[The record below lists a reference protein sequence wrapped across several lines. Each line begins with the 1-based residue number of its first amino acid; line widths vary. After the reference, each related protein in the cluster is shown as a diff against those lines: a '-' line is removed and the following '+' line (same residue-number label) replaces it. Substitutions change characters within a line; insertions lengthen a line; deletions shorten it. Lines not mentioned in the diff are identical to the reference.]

1 MKRRFFYGLLVTVL
15 GLNLFVGAQIYF
27 YSAQAGD
34 KEDAYSNIRLFTTV
48 LDRVRQEYVDGEK
61 ISYRDLIYGALKGM
75 VNNLDPHS
83 EFMEPVK
90 FTEMKSDTE
99 GAFGGVGLII
109 TSKTNVISVV
119 EPMEDSPA
127 FRAGFLPGD
136 RIIKIEGKS
145 TERLTTEDAKNKLRG
160 PPNSPVSITI
170 FRPSTG
176 ETKDFKI
183 NRAVIKVPSVK
194 DLNNRTE
201 FPVDEN
207 NIGYVNIKQFGEK
220 TADDFERALK
230 KLESQGMQSLIL
242 DLRGNPGGLLDT
254 AVRVCEKFLPRK
266 QLVVSTEGRGSTPK
280 AEYRVTSSDQHP
292 TYPMVVLVN
301 GGSAS
306 ASEIVAGC
314 FQDLKRA
321 IIVGEQTFG
330 KGSVQSVIPLPD
342 NSALRLTTAKYYTPS
357 HKVIHEK
364 GITPDITIPMSEE
377 EERDVFLK
385 RTPGGLDSLDDR
397 ERDRVKNARD
407 PQLDRAMDLL
417 KGISLYTK
425 RPNLDK
431 SAPAKGAEKI
441 RSEQ

>member
-1 MKRRFFYGLLVTVL
+1 MKRRFLYGLLVTVL

-34 KEDAYSNIRLFTTV
+34 RDDPHPNIKLFVTV

-61 ISYRDLIYGALKGM
+61 VSYRDLIYGALKGM

-109 TSKTNVISVV
+109 TSKTNMISVV

-127 FRAGFLPGD
+127 LRAGFLPGD

-145 TERLTTEDAKNKLRG
+145 TEKMSVEDAKNKLRG
-160 PPNSPVSITI
+160 PPNAPVSITI

-176 ETKDFKI
+176 ETKEFKI
-183 NRAVIKVPSVK
+183 ARAVIKVPSVK
-194 DLNNRTE
+194 DINNKTE
-201 FPVDEN
+201 FPLSEN
-207 NIGYVNIKQFGEK
+207 NVGYVRITQFGEK

-230 KLESQGMQSLIL
+230 RLESGGMQSLVL
-242 DLRGNPGGLLDT
+242 DLRGNPGGLLDS
-254 AVRVCEKFLPRK
+254 AVRICEKFLPRN

-280 AEYRVTSSDQHP
+280 AEYRVTSRDK
-292 TYPMVVLVN
+292 
-301 GGSAS
+301 
-306 ASEIVAGC
+306 SEIVAGC
-314 FQDLKRA
+314 LQDTTALGVTKA
-321 IIVGEQTFG
+321 VILGEQTFG
-330 KGSVQSVIPLPD
+330 KGSVQSVIPLPV

-357 HKVIHEK
+357 HRVIHEK
-364 GITPDITIPMSEE
+364 GITPDITIPMTED

-385 RTPGGLDSLDDR
+385 RIPGGLDSLDDR
-397 ERDRVKNARD
+397 DRERVKNARD

-425 RPNLDK
+425 RPVPEK
-431 SAPAKGAEKI
+431 MAAKGSEKI
-441 RSEQ
+441 QAKQ